1 VSPRRDSR
9 PFVASFGGP
18 CAAECGDRIKP
29 GEEVRYVADELMH
42 VECADADLPPE
53 VRNVDAS
60 LRRNSPACPS
70 CWTVHAGECL

>member
-9 PFVASFGGP
+9 PFVAAFGGA

-29 GEEVRYVADELMH
+29 GEDVQYVADELMH
-42 VECADADLPPE
+42 VECAGGEPP
-53 VRNVDAS
+53 A
-60 LRRNSPACPS
+60 RRPETAACPS